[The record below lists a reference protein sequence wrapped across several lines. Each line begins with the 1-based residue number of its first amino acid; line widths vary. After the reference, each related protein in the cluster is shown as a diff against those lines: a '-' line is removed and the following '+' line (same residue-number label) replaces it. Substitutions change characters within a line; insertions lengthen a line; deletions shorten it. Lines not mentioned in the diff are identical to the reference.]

1 MSVALARIDD
11 RMIHGQVTVGWGQ
24 QLQPDTILLANNV
37 IAADPWQQRVYAA
50 SVPPDI
56 AVAILPVAEAA
67 ARLTEAEAVGERVL
81 LLTGS
86 PGEMAELVREQ
97 DSEQADREW
106 NAHLEVPKNSRYQTQ
121 RVAGEMSAVS
131 EQGSGKDHAEKGC
144 YEQKQVDQWVGGAWF
159 DDALH
164 EQDGIQTVFLAE

>member
-67 ARLTEAEAVGERVL
+67 ARLTEAEAAGERVL

-86 PGEMAELVREQ
+86 PGEMAELVRLGAPI
-97 DSEQADREW
+97 D
-106 NAHLEVPKNSRYQTQ
+106 
-121 RVAGEMSAVS
+121 
-131 EQGSGKDHAEKGC
+131 
-144 YEQKQVDQWVGGAWF
+144 QVNVGGLHFSAGKYEMLPF
-159 DDALH
+159 VYVDRQDLVALGRLLDQGVDLTAQQVPGGREHPLDADQLRQM
-164 EQDGIQTVFLAE
+164 EARF